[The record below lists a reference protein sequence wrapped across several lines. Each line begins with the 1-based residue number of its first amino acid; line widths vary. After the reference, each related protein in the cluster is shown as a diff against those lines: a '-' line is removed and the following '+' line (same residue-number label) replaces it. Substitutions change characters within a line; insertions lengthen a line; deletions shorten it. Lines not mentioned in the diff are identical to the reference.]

1 MLTILG
7 TNKTDFSISAG
18 ERKDTTRHS
27 ASAKHNQHT
36 QVIAH
41 QSHSIGDF
49 LTVDAKKTETYH
61 HHDSFAFFILHFF
74 R

>member
-1 MLTILG
+1 MLTTLG

-41 QSHSIGDF
+41 QSHSIGDV
-49 LTVDAKKTETYH
+49 LTVDAKKKQKPTIIIIH
-61 HHDSFAFFILHFF
+61 
-74 R
+74 